1 MIEVETMSNE
11 KSQSPQYQQQAAFR
25 EQADAVEASHML
37 DEQYKPLGIP
47 AVNAAMAQMHSKI
60 KKSGEQMG

>member
-1 MIEVETMSNE
+1 MSNE

-25 EQADAVEASHML
+25 EQADAVEASHLL

-47 AVNAAMAQMHSKI
+47 AVSAATAQMHAKI
-60 KKSGEQMG
+60 RKSDDQMS